1 MDSLVLDAFDLL
13 AGAIGDFDFW
23 VGRRTGLMVGV
34 HSAVPK
40 VYCTVHAIK
49 FKLRHAGATPLTG
62 VQPHPMIVV
71 GLSLDF
77 FAIHDRNSSGFD

>member
-1 MDSLVLDAFDLL
+1 MGREADGLDGWRALETISP
-13 AGAIGDFDFW
+13 G
-23 VGRRTGLMVGV
+23 
-34 HSAVPK
+34 VPK
-40 VYCTVHAIK
+40 VYCTVHAIR